1 MKSLFALLLT
11 VLTLNLIHAQTW
23 SWSSETP
30 KAGEIVNVDVKG
42 LDVKG
47 DMHMVSY
54 SFKGKELVT
63 NDVFYM
69 TDKDGVH
76 VSLLVPAETNWVRL
90 VAKDE
95 DNQPIAG
102 DHKAVV
108 KAGAPAKS
116 SQIEQAMATTMYAR
130 YVGLKKD
137 DAGATALYREAIKAD
152 PEWLNNPDVL
162 SGYASSAKASK
173 SDDDLKVIKGQ
184 LMAFDSKKS
193 SESTDLLTSAVR
205 VSKSIGDTALSMT
218 LRKKLDKAYPKSM
231 MKQEDQIA
239 LITKAKTT
247 EDKIAIRNKFKSNFG
262 LTDQNQ
268 GIYDRMT
275 TMIVEDYA
283 TKQDWNKVE
292 AYINEVI
299 DPMMKANAENEY
311 AWTLSGED
319 VDKDAINLEIGSRL
333 SSASLVA
340 LTPELKK
347 PSSLSKQEWEKNLEF
362 MRAQFGD
369 TYALLLYK
377 QGKYNEAVDH
387 QAFAVKTTNYE
398 TPDMNERLVI
408 YLDKAGQKDE
418 LVSFVDEMIEMGKA
432 TEKMKEIHK
441 KIWMTDKTPD
451 QLYNKY
457 VSKLEEKAKEKRLE
471 EIKGMWIDAPS
482 INFTLKNLNGDDVS
496 LADYKGKTVVLD
508 FWATWCGPCKAS
520 FPGMKKVV
528 EHYAQDKNVV
538 FLFVDTWE
546 NGEKIPERVSAFIND
561 NKYPFPVV
569 LDSKTEVVTNYKV
582 DGIPTKF
589 IIDKDQKIR
598 FKAVGYS
605 GSTDALVE
613 ELTTMIEMAQNGG
626 TLQKS

>member
-11 VLTLNLIHAQTW
+11 VLTVNLIQAQTW

-30 KAGEIVNVDVKG
+30 KAGEIVNVNIKG
-42 LDVKG
+42 LDLKG
-47 DMHMVSY
+47 DMHMVAY
-54 SFKGKELVT
+54 SFKGKELVS

-76 VSLLVPAETNWVRL
+76 VSLLVPSETNWVRL
-90 VAKDE
+90 VAKDA
-95 DNQPIAG
+95 DNQPISG
-102 DHKAVV
+102 DHKAVI
-108 KAGAPAKS
+108 KTDAPAMS
-116 SQIEQAMATTMYAR
+116 SQIEQAMATSMYAR
-130 YVGLKKD
+130 SVGLKRD
-137 DAGATALYREAIKAD
+137 DAGATTLYRDAIKAD
-152 PEWLNNPDVL
+152 PDWLNNADVL

-173 SDDDLKVIKGQ
+173 SDVDLKVIKGQ
-184 LMAFDSKKS
+184 LMTFNSKKS
-193 SESTDLLTSAVR
+193 SESADLLTSAVR

-218 LRKKLDKAYPKSM
+218 LRKKLDKAYPKSSL
-231 MKQEDQIA
+231 KQEDQIA
-239 LITKAKTT
+239 IIGKAKTV

-275 TMIVEDYA
+275 SSIIEDYA
-283 TKQDWNKVE
+283 TAQDWNKVE
-292 AYINEVI
+292 SYINEII
-299 DPMMKANAENEY
+299 DPMTKANADNEY
-311 AWTLSGED
+311 AWTLSGEAI
-319 VDKDAINLEIGSRL
+319 DKDAINPEIGARL
-333 SSASLVA
+333 SSASLNA
-340 LTPELKK
+340 LTPDLKK
-347 PSSLSKQEWEKNLEF
+347 PSSLSKMEWEKNLEF

-377 QGKYNEAVDH
+377 QGKYNEAIDH
-387 QAFAVKTTNYE
+387 QAFAVKTTNYDS
-398 TPDMNERLVI
+398 PDMNERFVI

-418 LVSFVDEMIEMGKA
+418 LISFVDQMIESGNA
-432 TEKMKEIHK
+432 TEKMKDIHK

-471 EIKGMWIDAPS
+471 EIKAMWMDAS
-482 INFTLKNLNGDDVS
+482 ALNFTLKNLNGDDVS

-528 EHYAQDKNVV
+528 EHYAQDKDVV

-546 NGEKIPERVSAFIND
+546 NGEKIPERVNTFISD
-561 NKYPFPVV
+561 NKYPFPVI
-569 LDSKTEVVTNYKV
+569 LDSKNEVVTNYKV

-605 GSTDALVE
+605 GNTDTLVE
-613 ELTTMIEMAQNGG
+613 ELMTMIEMAQNGG